1 MLVITKLDQWEP
13 YSRKDAYGWASVLL
27 RGIVEKAEL
36 RWRGEMKAVIPIGM
50 SVTGCRYNAVLS
62 DVPEELILD
71 TILPGLLGK
80 KCSLQSMDK
89 I

>member
-1 MLVITKLDQWEP
+1 M
-13 YSRKDAYGWASVLL
+13 LL

-50 SVTGCRYNAVLS
+50 SVTGCRYKAVLS

-71 TILPGLLGK
+71 TILPGLLGE
-80 KCSLQSMDK
+80 KCSVQRMER